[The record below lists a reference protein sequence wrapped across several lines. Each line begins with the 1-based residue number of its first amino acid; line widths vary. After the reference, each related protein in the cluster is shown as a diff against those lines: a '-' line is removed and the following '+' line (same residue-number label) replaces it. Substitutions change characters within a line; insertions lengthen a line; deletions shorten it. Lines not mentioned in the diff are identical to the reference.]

1 MKDKVK
7 GLILGLTI
15 GTMVTGASVFAA
27 NTTKIEVVYDNLKYM
42 VDGVQKVPT
51 TGQGFIY
58 QGTTYVPL
66 RFAAEATGKEISW
79 DSKNKTIWIGQKE
92 GEFKY
97 LSDLTYARMDG
108 GSGYLDLDQNYSRGK
123 ITIAG
128 NEYQKGINA
137 NLSFTSES
145 VGVDY
150 NFNGKYKKFTGYI
163 GLDDNTKNYSG
174 DVKITFI
181 GDEKEITH
189 FIVKGGDNPL
199 PVNIDL
205 TGVLKFRIIFE
216 TSERLFENA
225 YGAIGEAKVF
235 N

>member
-1 MKDKVK
+1 
-7 GLILGLTI
+7 
-15 GTMVTGASVFAA
+15 MVTGASVFAA
-27 NTTKIEVVYDNLKYM
+27 NTAKIEVIYDNLKYV

-79 DSKNKTIWIGQKE
+79 DGKNKTIWIGQKE
-92 GEFKY
+92 GDFKY
-97 LSDLTYARMDG
+97 LSDLAYARMDG
-108 GSGYLDLDQNYSRGK
+108 DSGTLDLDQNYSRGK

-137 NLSFTSES
+137 YLNFSAKS
-145 VGVDY
+145 VSVDY
-150 NFNGKYKKFTGYI
+150 NLNGKYKKFTGNL
-163 GLDDNTKNYSG
+163 GVDDSTKNYTE

-181 GDEKEITH
+181 GDEKEISH
-189 FIVKGGDNPL
+189 FTVKGGDNPF

-205 TGVLKFRIIFE
+205 TGVLKFRILFE
-216 TSERLFENA
+216 TPGKTFDRAF
-225 YGAIGEAKVF
+225 GAIGEAKLF